1 MKNFINFA
9 RIRNI
14 VFSWIS
20 DQEKAGFSAAS
31 VYFRRDIQFHIK
43 SSSVTIMDGDMISSL
58 IMILWHSVRQD
69 IASYI
74 VSKHNKVKS
83 ITISKALSTFNM
95 VPWFVPPFEILDVS
109 SETFQFICH
118 PLTFSPVH
126 LSKKSAFSD
135 LRQTLITFFAWKHSW
150 REKLDKCCILFKG

>member
-1 MKNFINFA
+1 MFIA
-9 RIRNI
+9 EYLIKKR
-14 VFSWIS
+14 
-20 DQEKAGFSAAS
+20 QGFSAAS

-43 SSSVTIMDGDMISSL
+43 SSPVTIMYGDMISSL

-95 VPWFVPPFEILDVS
+95 VPCLF
-109 SETFQFICH
+109 
-118 PLTFSPVH
+118 H
-126 LSKKSAFSD
+126 LSRF
-135 LRQTLITFFAWKHSW
+135 LMYHT
-150 REKLDKCCILFKG
+150 KLANSFVFH

>member
-1 MKNFINFA
+1 MFIA
-9 RIRNI
+9 EYLIKKR
-14 VFSWIS
+14 
-20 DQEKAGFSAAS
+20 QGFSAAS

-43 SSSVTIMDGDMISSL
+43 SSPVTIMYGDMISSL

-95 VPWFVPPFEILDVS
+95 VPWFVPPFEI
-109 SETFQFICH
+109 
-118 PLTFSPVH
+118 H
-126 LSKKSAFSD
+126 LSSTKIFPSAPIQKISI
-135 LRQTLITFFAWKHSW
+135 LRFKANSYCIFCLKTFTKRKVRTMLHFFEGW
-150 REKLDKCCILFKG
+150 R